1 MTTKKCDNCK
11 HTIAEDDPVL
21 FGTFSRGTVRQI
33 HNEQHRELTYEDQDF
48 CSVLCVSQFL
58 TKGINKDNK

>member
-1 MTTKKCDNCK
+1 MTTKKCDKCGN
-11 HTIAEDDPVL
+11 IIDEDKPFL
-21 FGTFSRGTVRQI
+21 FGEFSRGTVNDIDNGNHIELI
-33 HNEQHRELTYEDQDF
+33 HEDQDF